1 MKTPFCQIAN
11 STRAQ
16 AGGAEAASG
25 SIVSLMR
32 KRASY
37 GTLVSRSRPGHGP
50 DSPRRME
57 TPAPIPNSVQL
68 EFAGNARE
76 SGCALADR
84 KFIRDTALCGRIA
97 GLLAFEY
104 PGCPIKVKR
113 MHPRSRRRVPH
124 DTADSEVDIPG
135 GSVSYEQRENC
146 ALPWESRHRPV
157 EVAFLTFTV
166 RHISF

>member
-1 MKTPFCQIAN
+1 MQAEAHAHCTSQQAAVMKTLARDPPFCQTAN

-16 AGGAEAASG
+16 AGGAEAG
-25 SIVSLMR
+25 SMR
-32 KRASY
+32 KRASH
-37 GTLVSRSRPGHGP
+37 GTLVSWSRPGHGP
-50 DSPRRME
+50 DSPRRRE

-104 PGCPIKVKR
+104 PGCPIKVKC

-124 DTADSEVDIPG
+124 DTAEADIPG
-135 GSVSYEQRENC
+135 G
-146 ALPWESRHRPV
+146 
-157 EVAFLTFTV
+157 
-166 RHISF
+166 